1 MLGNLNVT
9 EANLCDDILILKLK
23 GSREPTG
30 KILNYIG
37 KKLAGKKD
45 AILKVDE
52 YHPKRS
58 LDANAYLW
66 VLCGKIAEL
75 VGNTKEE
82 VYQKCVEEAG
92 QYEIV
97 PIKRE
102 DIKKYKRMW
111 ESQGLGYMTEVLGEC
126 RKQGFEGYMDV
137 MRYYGSS
144 TYDSKQMAIL
154 VDNVVQE
161 CGNLGIETMP
171 PNELKSLC
179 EAWGR

>member
-9 EANLCDDILILKLK
+9 EASLCDDILILKIK
-23 GSREPTG
+23 GSKEPTG

-37 KKLAGKKD
+37 KKLAGNKE

-75 VGNTKEE
+75 VGSTKEE
-82 VYQKCVEEAG
+82 VYQKCVNEAG

-111 ESQGLGYMTEVLGEC
+111 ESQGIGYMTEVLGEC
-126 RKQGFEGYMDV
+126 KRTKGYMNV
-137 MRYYGSS
+137 IRYYGSS
-144 TYDSKQMAIL
+144 TYDSKQMATLI
-154 VDNVVQE
+154 DNVMQE
-161 CGNLGIETMP
+161 CKSLGIDTMP
-171 PNELKSLC
+171 PEELKSLC

>member
-9 EANLCDDILILKLK
+9 EASLCDDILILKIK
-23 GSREPTG
+23 GSKEPTG

-37 KKLAGKKD
+37 KKLAGNKE

-58 LDANAYLW
+58 LDANSYLW

-75 VGNTKEE
+75 VVSTKEE
-82 VYQKCVEEAG
+82 VYQKCVNEAG

-111 ESQGLGYMTEVLGEC
+111 ESQGIGYMTEVLGEC
-126 RKQGFEGYMDV
+126 KRTKGYMNV
-137 MRYYGSS
+137 IRYYGSS
-144 TYDSKQMAIL
+144 TYDSKQMATLI
-154 VDNVVQE
+154 DNVVQE
-161 CGNLGIETMP
+161 CEGLGIETIP
-171 PNELKSLC
+171 PEELKSLC
-179 EAWGR
+179 GAWGR

>member
-9 EANLCDDILILKLK
+9 EANLCDDILILKIK
-23 GSREPTG
+23 GSKEPTG

-37 KKLAGKKD
+37 KKLAGNKE

-75 VGNTKEE
+75 VGSTKEE
-82 VYQKCVEEAG
+82 VYQKCVNEAG

-111 ESQGLGYMTEVLGEC
+111 ESQGIGYMTEVLGEC
-126 RKQGFEGYMDV
+126 KRTKGYMNV
-137 MRYYGSS
+137 IRYYGSS
-144 TYDSKQMAIL
+144 TYDSKQMATLI
-154 VDNVVQE
+154 DNVMQE
-161 CGNLGIETMP
+161 CEGLGIETMP
-171 PNELKSLC
+171 PEELKSLC